1 MHTHHQR
8 ISQVRRW
15 NTELLLHFD
24 LSHKLQLPVV
34 IEFAL
39 NLRQFCKQ
47 LLQHLL
53 AYRFFVETQHV
64 VGVCILTV
72 DNRPI
77 CQIQPVSQRVIEL
90 RSLIAEYIAN
100 SANVV
105 ALYDFIGPCSGL
117 IWCIFIEW
125 RFAALEHRGGDFLA
139 GERFR
144 CLSA

>member
-1 MHTHHQR
+1 MHTHHQC

-72 DNRPI
+72 NNRPI

-90 RSLIAEYIAN
+90 RSLIAEHIAN
-100 SANVV
+100 MAACALDDVNQFNYANM
-105 ALYDFIGPCSGL
+105 LD
-117 IWCIFIEW
+117 
-125 RFAALEHRGGDFLA
+125 DLA
-139 GERFR
+139 QKIRKGVQ
-144 CLSA
+144 S